1 MLRLCSESSCSYPGR
16 PVCHAGCSF
25 PGEITG
31 RGQPVSQKSRHFLEG
46 LLPED
51 EIRSQEKQTR
61 KEISSVMQDNLCDE
75 GAAAVA
81 LRAMAGQGSQQPVRA

>member
-1 MLRLCSESSCSYPGR
+1 M
-16 PVCHAGCSF
+16 
-25 PGEITG
+25 
-31 RGQPVSQKSRHFLEG
+31 SRHFLEG

-61 KEISSVMQDNLCDE
+61 KEKTSVMQGSLYGE
-75 GAAAVA
+75 GAAVIA